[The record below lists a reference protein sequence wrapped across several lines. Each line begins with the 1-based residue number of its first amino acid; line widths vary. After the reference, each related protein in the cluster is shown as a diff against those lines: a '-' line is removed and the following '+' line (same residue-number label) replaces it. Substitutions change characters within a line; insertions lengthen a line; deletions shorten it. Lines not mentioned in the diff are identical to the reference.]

1 MKCQCFIRISC
12 YENHSQNTHIRL
24 STSLLRILST
34 PPGASWTR
42 VCTKLDRSGRAVQRH
57 RLALALRRG
66 PRIAGSRDPADQVGF
81 GHFLFQLRQHLEHP
95 VTNQVAIGPNL
106 YYQPGSWYDLEWFSF
121 TVSTSAGSAESL
133 RTGCCTVAGTGSTTQ
148 AIGANRRGERSDAR
162 PTSEKIMRDVDG
174 EGDAQ
179 GAA

>member
-1 MKCQCFIRISC
+1 MRYLRTFG
-12 YENHSQNTHIRL
+12 IRL
-24 STSLLRILST
+24 VRDTGSFPRNF
-34 PPGASWTR
+34 
-42 VCTKLDRSGRAVQRH
+42 
-57 RLALALRRG
+57 LARDSVSRYSYDFDDA
-66 PRIAGSRDPADQVGF
+66 SRDPADQVGF

-133 RTGCCTVAGTGSTTQ
+133 RTGCCTVAGTGSMTQ

>member
-1 MKCQCFIRISC
+1 MVKAAI
-12 YENHSQNTHIRL
+12 YM
-24 STSLLRILST
+24 
-34 PPGASWTR
+34 
-42 VCTKLDRSGRAVQRH
+42 VCEV
-57 RLALALRRG
+57 RRG

-95 VTNQVAIGPNL
+95 ATNQVAIGPNL

>member
-1 MKCQCFIRISC
+1 MGERLLQRSESVSDKAWAWISWIQG
-12 YENHSQNTHIRL
+12 SSFL
-24 STSLLRILST
+24 VGLR
-34 PPGASWTR
+34 
-42 VCTKLDRSGRAVQRH
+42 
-57 RLALALRRG
+57 
-66 PRIAGSRDPADQVGF
+66 
-81 GHFLFQLRQHLEHP
+81 HFLFQLRQHLEHP

-148 AIGANRRGERSDAR
+148 AIGANRRGECSDAR
-162 PTSEKIMRDVDG
+162 PTSEKIMRNVDG